1 MRLRLRLLLLLLL
14 AGCATL
20 DTVRA
25 DNREHLTRLM
35 LGMTREQVL
44 AAMGTG
50 TQRTRDGGRITNPYR
65 AESYSVQGKRIDVL
79 FYYTDLKARDDAI
92 TDDELTPIVL
102 VDGRVDGW
110 GWSYWQALVQRYE
123 IRVR

>member
-1 MRLRLRLLLLLLL
+1 MRTPLLVLLL

-20 DTVRA
+20 DSVRA
-25 DNREHLTRLM
+25 TNRSHLNTLM
-35 LGMTREQVL
+35 LGMTREQAL
-44 AAMGTG
+44 AVMGTG
-50 TQRTRDGGRITNPYR
+50 TTRTRDGGRITNPYR
-65 AESYSVQGKRIDVL
+65 SESYEAQGQRIDVL
-79 FYYTDLKARDDAI
+79 FYYTDLKARDAAI

-102 VDGRVDGW
+102 VDGKVDGW